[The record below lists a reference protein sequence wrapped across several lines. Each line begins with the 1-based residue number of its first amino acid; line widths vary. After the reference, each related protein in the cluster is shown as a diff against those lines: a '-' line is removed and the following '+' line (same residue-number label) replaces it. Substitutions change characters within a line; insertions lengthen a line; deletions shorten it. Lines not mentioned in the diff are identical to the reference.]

1 MAVKARLCAA
11 CGAKKAGGRS
21 LIVDGADGSPLN
33 AVDICADC
41 LTEQNDAVDL
51 ILGVMAQRAARKH
64 SGGYLCSKTGGFVDM
79 HEARCPYCGDE
90 NPNYGR
96 A

>member
-1 MAVKARLCAA
+1 MSVKTRLCAA

-21 LIVDGADGSPLN
+21 LIVDGVDGSPVN

-51 ILGVMAQRAARKH
+51 ILSAMARRAAHKH
-64 SGGYLCSKTGGFVDM
+64 SGGYRCVKTGGFVDM
-79 HEARCPYCGDE
+79 HEARCPHCGAE
-90 NPNYGR
+90 NPNYR
-96 A
+96 SA